1 MATSCDRKGFDDAMA
16 GFDFYMNPDEDV
28 KYYSIWNGQKLKYI
42 CKHDDIN
49 EARNEFENILRVWE
63 HNGTGGM
70 LECRFH
76 EKRPTSALNNK
87 SDYGGSFTFT
97 LNEWNSGARGA
108 AMQQQQ
114 PAQQQGS
121 SISNLLNDIVALEK
135 IKEIL
140 NPAGGMGAI
149 GNETP
154 EPKQWWQELLTT
166 PLVEELVMG
175 AAKKYLGLPLD
186 GANYNAEMAGDN
198 DTETAL
204 LGMPEIDSDRLDAV
218 IARLAVGES
227 DILALLEKLADLKE
241 RKPDK
246 YKMAKM
252 FL

>member
-1 MATSCDRKGFDDAMA
+1 MMQWQGLT
-16 GFDFYMNPDEDV
+16 
-28 KYYSIWNGQKLKYI
+28 SIWNGQKLKYI
-42 CKHDDIN
+42 CKHDNID

-87 SDYGGSFTFT
+87 SDYAGSFTFT

-114 PAQQQGS
+114 PVQQQGS
-121 SISNLLNDIVALEK
+121 SITNLLNDIVALEK
-135 IKEIL
+135 IKQIL
-140 NPAGGMGAI
+140 NPGGNMGAI
-149 GNETP
+149 GNEDP

-166 PLVEELVMG
+166 PLVEELVIG
-175 AAKKYLGLPLD
+175 AAKKYLGFDMD

-198 DTETAL
+198 DMQTAVL
-204 LGMPEIDSDRLDAV
+204 SMQEIDRDRLDVV
-218 IARLAVGES
+218 IARLAVDEK
-227 DILALLEKLADLKE
+227 DILGLLEKLADLKE
-241 RKPDK
+241 KKPRQ
-246 YKMAKM
+246 YAMAKT